1 MRELKYS
8 GAIMSIRV
16 ASSPMLARRALVS
29 TMFLAMVAAIA
40 APHAQAPAGPGGP
53 VRLLPVQGNIS
64 MLVGA
69 GGNVAVQAGRDGA
82 LLVDTMS
89 EALAPAVAAQVKALT
104 ALPIRFIINT
114 ALDADHVGGNA
125 ALGAMGATGS
135 RPVPGGG
142 ATIIAHENV
151 VRRLARP
158 TPGPQPGLPNDE
170 YFTPEK
176 DLFFNGEAVFVF
188 HVPAAHTDGDSIVLF
203 RRSDVIAAGDIFTP
217 DRYPAIDVARGGT
230 VQGVLAGLNRI
241 LALAVP
247 ERLQDGGTRI
257 VPGHGRICNEADVVE
272 YRDMVT
278 IVRDRIADLIG
289 KGSSLDQIRTARP
302 TLDYDGTYGD
312 PRAFIDAVYAS
323 LTKRSAS

>member
-1 MRELKYS
+1 MSRV
-8 GAIMSIRV
+8 GALCV
-16 ASSPMLARRALVS
+16 AGLLTAIVALPRAQ
-29 TMFLAMVAAIA
+29 T
-40 APHAQAPAGPGGP
+40 PGPAGSP

-64 MLVGA
+64 MLAGA
-69 GGNVAVQAGRDGA
+69 GGNVTLQTGKDGA

-89 EALAPAVAAQVKALT
+89 EQLAPAIAAQVKALT

-114 ALDADHVGGNA
+114 SLDADHVGGNA
-125 ALGAMGATGS
+125 ALGAMGATGA

-151 VRRLARP
+151 VRRMARP

-176 DLFFNGEAVFVF
+176 DFFFNGEAVFVF
-188 HVPAAHTDGDSIVLF
+188 HVPDAHTDGDSIVLF
-203 RRSDVIAAGDIFTP
+203 RRSDVIAAGDIFAA
-217 DRYPAIDVARGGT
+217 DRYPAIDLARGGS

-247 ERLQDGGTRI
+247 ERLQDGGTRVI
-257 VPGHGRICNEADVVE
+257 PGHGRICNEADVVE

-278 IVRDRIADLIG
+278 IVRDRIADLIK
-289 KGSSLDQIRTARP
+289 KGSSLDQIRAARP
-302 TLDYDGTYGD
+302 TLEYDGTYGD
-312 PRAFIDAVYAS
+312 PRAFVDAVHGSLMKRPAFAKATVGRTAS
-323 LTKRSAS
+323 

>member
-1 MRELKYS
+1 MP
-8 GAIMSIRV
+8 IRL
-16 ASSPMLARRALVS
+16 ASSAMLLRRARLC
-29 TMFLAMVAAIA
+29 TALLAIVAAVA
-40 APHAQAPAGPGGP
+40 AVHTQAPAGPAGA
-53 VRLLPVQGNIS
+53 VRLLPVQGNVS
-64 MLVGA
+64 MLAGA
-69 GGNVAVQAGRDGA
+69 GGNVTVQAGKDGV
-82 LLVDTMS
+82 LLVDTMT
-89 EALAPAVAAQVKALT
+89 EALAPAIAAQVKALT

-176 DLFFNGEAVFVF
+176 DFSFNGEAVFVL
-188 HVPAAHTDGDSIVLF
+188 HVPGAHTDGDSIVLF
-203 RRSDVIAAGDIFTP
+203 RRSDVIAAGDSFTP
-217 DRYPAIDVARGGT
+217 DRYPAIDIARGGS
-230 VQGVLAGLNRI
+230 VQGLLAGLNRI

-247 ERLQDGGTRI
+247 ERLQDGGTRVI
-257 VPGHGRICNEADVVE
+257 PGHGRICNEADVVE

-278 IVRDRIADLIG
+278 IVRDRIADLIK
-289 KGSSLDQIRTARP
+289 KGSSPDQIRAARP
-302 TLDYDGTYGD
+302 TLEYDGTYGD
-312 PRAFIDAVYAS
+312 PRAFVDAVYAS

>member
-1 MRELKYS
+1 MLLGRARLCTAVLVIA
-8 GAIMSIRV
+8 GAV
-16 ASSPMLARRALVS
+16 TV
-29 TMFLAMVAAIA
+29 VQ
-40 APHAQAPAGPGGP
+40 AQAPAGPPGG
-53 VRLLPVQGNIS
+53 VRMLPVQGNVS
-64 MLVGA
+64 MLAGA
-69 GGNVAVQAGRDGA
+69 GGNVALQTGKDGA

-89 EALAPAVAAQVKALT
+89 EALAPAIAAQVRALT

-125 ALGAMGATGS
+125 ALGAMGATGL

-176 DLFFNGEAVFVF
+176 DFFFNGEAVFVF
-188 HVPAAHTDGDSIVLF
+188 HVPGAHTDGDSIVLF

-217 DRYPAIDVARGGT
+217 DRYPAIDVARGGS

-247 ERLQDGGTRI
+247 ERLQDGGTRVI
-257 VPGHGRICNEADVVE
+257 PGHGRICNEADVVE

-278 IVRDRIADLIG
+278 IVRDRIADLIR
-289 KGSSLDQIRTARP
+289 KGSSLDQIRAARL
-302 TLDYDGTYGD
+302 TLEYDGSYGD
-312 PRAFIDAVYAS
+312 PRAFVDAVYAS
-323 LTKRSAS
+323 LTKRTAS

>member
-1 MRELKYS
+1 
-8 GAIMSIRV
+8 MSIRL
-16 ASSPMLARRALVS
+16 ASSAMLLGRVRLGAVVL
-29 TMFLAMVAAIA
+29 AIA
-40 APHAQAPAGPGGP
+40 GAGAAVHTQAPAGPAGG
-53 VRLLPVQGNIS
+53 VRMLPVQGNVS
-64 MLVGA
+64 MLAGA
-69 GGNVAVQAGRDGA
+69 AGNVAVQTGKDGA

-89 EALAPAVAAQVKALT
+89 EALAPAIAAQVKALT

-114 ALDADHVGGNA
+114 APDADHVGGNA
-125 ALGAMGATGS
+125 VLGATGATGA
-135 RPVPGGG
+135 RPVAGGG

-170 YFTPEK
+170 YFTAEK
-176 DLFFNGEAVFVF
+176 DFFFNGEAVFVF

-217 DRYPAIDVARGGT
+217 DRYPAIDVARGGS

-247 ERLQDGGTRI
+247 ERLQDGGTRVI
-257 VPGHGRICNEADVVE
+257 PGHGRICNEADVVE

-278 IVRDRIADLIG
+278 IVRDRIADLIR
-289 KGSSLDQIRTARP
+289 KGSSLDQIRAARP
-302 TLDYDGTYGD
+302 TLEYDGTYGD
-312 PRAFIDAVYAS
+312 QRAFVDAVYAS